1 VVLTPRT
8 NAQVLVELDFVNHFI
23 TPRAFLE
30 KALRN
35 VAFFA
40 RLSLERRFFENG
52 HGNQAR
58 AAVAA

>member
-1 VVLTPRT
+1 MVLTPRT
-8 NAQVLVELDFVNHFI
+8 NAQVLVELNFVDHFI
-23 TPRAFLE
+23 ASGTFLE

-35 VAFFA
+35 IAFFA
-40 RLSLERRFFENG
+40 RLSLERPFFENG